1 MQTNQTPEALAE
13 EARGHAVRATLH
25 AYNRGLDDVSDD
37 PLRAANA
44 NYHRDVQE
52 EEAAALE
59 ACITRL
65 RDMAVSGAKDAE
77 RYQMVRR
84 GQRWSVINGIGDE
97 LKGEALDAAAD
108 AAIAAT
114 KRGGA

>member
-1 MQTNQTPEALAE
+1 MN
-13 EARGHAVRATLH
+13 
-25 AYNRGLDDVSDD
+25 
-37 PLRAANA
+37 AAIN
-44 NYHRDVQE
+44 
-52 EEAAALE
+52 
-59 ACITRL
+59 RL
-65 RDMAVSGAKDAE
+65 RDMATSRAKDAE

-108 AAIAAT
+108 AAISAT

>member
-1 MQTNQTPEALAE
+1 MQTNQTPEELAE
-13 EARGHAVRATLH
+13 EISRLFEAHIDAEDPDVALH
-25 AYNRGLDDVSDD
+25 YLQQAH
-37 PLRAANA
+37 NA
-44 NYHRDVQE
+44 INS
-52 EEAAALE
+52 
-59 ACITRL
+59 L
-65 RDMAVSGAKDAE
+65 RDMAASRAKDAE